1 MKKTLILGLALAL
14 VGGVAYANF
23 CARDVVPAS
32 SLLLPYAVVDLNA
45 DGSPDVNGY
54 TTLFAVTN
62 VSSTHELVHFTVWSA
77 ESNPVVDWD
86 ELFTGYDV
94 WTINFRDLLTGHFDF
109 FDTGI
114 ARLHPT
120 PAGGPPPYGPT
131 TNQAGIVSNL
141 ALADDPAVP
150 FANCNFPYGYH
161 PNYGTAIVTNLQND
175 INAQT
180 TQDVSGCKPSGT
192 AISSPPW
199 LTGLGASPVFFY
211 VTADVVG
218 ACNQAFP
225 DETGYWTGN
234 AGGKYPIDRNV
245 IIGDVIWVN
254 SSLNYS
260 ESMPAVHLEADP
272 AAAHVGFNAF
282 YNRYTPAGVYD
293 DREPLGTAFAFR
305 YINTYAASQVIVWK
319 DHSEADD
326 PHVHT
331 TQACLPYAYYA
342 WDEQENAIARG
353 GGGPSGFN
361 TAEPNALP
369 FETQSAP
376 LNQANFDGLSAV
388 NGWVMLVFDP
398 SIPANQ
404 ETATVTQAWV
414 AVRYLAGGYSTA
426 TEAAVLANTNC
437 FTNQILPQLGI
448 NVNPNVGAT
457 FPQTSVYL
465 P

>member
-32 SLLLPYAVVDLNA
+32 SLLVPYAVVDLNA
-45 DGSPDVNGY
+45 DGSPDTNGY

-62 VSSTHELVHFTVWSA
+62 VSSTFELVHFTVWSA

-86 ELFTGYDV
+86 ELLTGYDV

-109 FDTGI
+109 FDTGM
-114 ARLHPT
+114 ARLHP
-120 PAGGPPPYGPT
+120 AGPPQPYGPT
-131 TNQAGIVSNL
+131 TNEAGIVNPL
-141 ALADDPAVP
+141 AAADDPAVP
-150 FANCNFPYGYH
+150 VANCNFPYGYH
-161 PNYGTAIVTNLQND
+161 ANYGTTIVGNLQND

-180 TQDVSGCKPSGT
+180 VQDASGCKPAGT
-192 AISSPPW
+192 AIANPPW
-199 LTGLGASPVFFY
+199 LQGLGKAPVFFY

-234 AGGKYPIDRNV
+234 LGGKYPIDRNV
-245 IIGDVIWVN
+245 LIGDVIWVN
-254 SSLNYS
+254 STLTYS

-272 AAAHVGFNAF
+272 TAAHAGFNAF
-282 YNRYTPAGVYD
+282 YDRYTPAGVYD

-305 YINTYAASQVIVWK
+305 YINVGATSQVIVWK

-326 PHVHT
+326 PDVGT

-342 WDEQENAIARG
+342 WDEQENAIARS

-361 TAEPNALP
+361 VAEPNVIP

-376 LNQANFDGLSAV
+376 LNAANFDGLNSTT

-398 SIPANQ
+398 SIPANVD
-404 ETATVTQAWV
+404 TSTVTQAWV

-448 NVNPNVGAT
+448 NTWAAAGNSY
-457 FPQTSVYL
+457 PQTSTYL